1 MYQFAAGQQTS
12 SVKLTATFEKLYKT
26 VCNLRL
32 NEIKVTLRNAFIGN
46 PFALE
51 SEKESKNDKRTF
63 F

>member
-26 VCNLRL
+26 VRNLRL

-51 SEKESKNDKRTF
+51 SEKE
-63 F
+63 